1 MFCESGENF
10 EILFLFRNRR
20 NGVNRTHPK
29 SNGPPAFSSG
39 FLEEQG
45 ASANNLIIYVF
56 FLTSCSTV
64 LNISKIV
71 SRQKQDQSDAHQRH
85 QRQQSQAKD
94 EDLQDVDSF
103 TNLESVITK
112 GGGTDK
118 DIQTRVGKARTAFL
132 L

>member
-1 MFCESGENF
+1 M
-10 EILFLFRNRR
+10 
-20 NGVNRTHPK
+20 
-29 SNGPPAFSSG
+29 
-39 FLEEQG
+39 
-45 ASANNLIIYVF
+45 
-56 FLTSCSTV
+56 TSCSTGR
-64 LNISKIV
+64 NISKIV

-118 DIQTRVGKARTAFL
+118 DIQTRVEKARTAFL